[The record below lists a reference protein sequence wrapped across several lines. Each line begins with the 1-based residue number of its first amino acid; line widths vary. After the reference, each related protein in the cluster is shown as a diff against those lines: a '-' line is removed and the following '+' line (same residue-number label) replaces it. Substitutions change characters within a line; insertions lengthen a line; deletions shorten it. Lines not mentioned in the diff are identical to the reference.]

1 MKRLGKIAERQGIKH
16 DFDDIQLKSN
26 SHKMYLPSWTVSFV
40 LFLFFGHLY
49 LRSLDLRFGTV
60 LNSEVDLDKKRLGIG
75 VMNGFIGGFAVTI
88 YRPYIIGG
96 HTGGHIRVINGFISG
111 FAAII

>member
-40 LFLFFGHLY
+40 LILLFGRLY

-75 VMNGFIGGFAVTI
+75 VMNGFIGGFAAI
-88 YRPYIIGG
+88 
-96 HTGGHIRVINGFISG
+96 ISG
-111 FAAII
+111 S